1 MVIIHGTTSDPPP
14 PSPPALVFAA
24 LTLVSHTL
32 TFLFHALRHLVGSS
46 FHQIRALESGV
57 GIKVAIFL
65 IQRNRHALIGR
76 AIDDNDM
83 KRVLQFLKNDPVVDA
98 VYDCNS
104 ELILNQPVFHVT
116 TGSVLRQVLLMAIT
130 SRDTAL
136 TTRKSAV
143 EKLPTYDRLRTAL
156 LKCTFESSELAY
168 KEAKIQPKSHEEQ
181 LKSQKEELKVAKECI
196 RQLKETREVATGS
209 NTSLANLQVARIANV
224 VGMSLKLGK
233 LKRLT
238 MPLSVA

>member
-57 GIKVAIFL
+57 GIK
-65 IQRNRHALIGR
+65 RNPHALIGR

-136 TTRKSAV
+136 ATRKSAV

-156 LKCTFESSELAY
+156 LKCTSESSELAY

-209 NTSLANLQVARIANV
+209 NTSLANLQAARIANV